1 MEKPKQKN
9 CRRKNGR
16 NIGRG
21 MGAVTNDVST
31 LRGRG
36 VREMLTLLNKISFY
50 SIKLLTRGKG
60 GQKGLKIC

>member
-21 MGAVTNDVST
+21 IGVVTNDVST

-36 VREMLTLLNKISFY
+36 VREMLTLLNKIFKFY
-50 SIKLLTRGKG
+50 SIRGKG

>member
-50 SIKLLTRGKG
+50 SIRGKE